1 VPELR
6 PRRVGELLDLL
17 FEFLRSRFATYVGI
31 SALLWL
37 PMRAAQP
44 FLGLHNWL
52 GPDGSG
58 PSGGFF
64 LGFLFNTFGSFVMTS
79 LEVSVLAVLVSAEF
93 QGRPVSGLHAIRHA
107 LGRLFAVALIAVLGG
122 VLTSIGCLCFAVPGI
137 VLMWLLYLAP
147 ALCVIEDLGVAESFS
162 RSVELAGRRFVPWI
176 PYALAT
182 FLVGLPFASLAGLVD
197 NPDVRSW
204 MIERLP
210 LSASV
215 FGHARWVEQLFVRL
229 LRRVLFL
236 GAGIGYAGGP
246 GRRDLRRS
254 DVHRTDHRGGAFL
267 PVDRFV
273 GQCDGL

>member
-215 FGHARWVEQLFVRL
+215 FDWVMVFVTAAFMGVAASIRGVAVTLWYFDAR
-229 LRRVLFL
+229 
-236 GAGIGYAGGP
+236 A
-246 GRRDLRRS
+246 RRDGVDLAARVARS
-254 DVHRTDHRGGAFL
+254 AETWRAETAS
-267 PVDRFV
+267 
-273 GQCDGL
+273 